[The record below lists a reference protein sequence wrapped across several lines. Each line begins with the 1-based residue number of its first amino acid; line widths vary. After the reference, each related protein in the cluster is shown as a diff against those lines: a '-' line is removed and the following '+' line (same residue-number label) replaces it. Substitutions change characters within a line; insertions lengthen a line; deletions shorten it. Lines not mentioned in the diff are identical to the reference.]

1 MEDYPRT
8 LEEFEGRFATEQACR
23 EYLMQ
28 LRWPQGFVCP
38 RCGGRR
44 ARPSRRGLLR
54 CGQCDYQA
62 SVTAGTIFQDTRLP
76 LRTWFRTMWW
86 VTSQKNGAS
95 ALGLQSILGL
105 GSYRTAWALLH
116 KLRRAMVRP
125 GRERLSGRVEVDET
139 YVGGAEEGLR
149 GRQTQKKAL
158 VAIAAEEDGAGIGR
172 IRMKRIRGASKQQL
186 HGFIQE
192 AVEPDSTIHTDGWEG
207 YVGLEALGY
216 RHEYDFLAGS
226 SQSAVQTGDMGNT

>member
-1 MEDYPRT
+1 MSPLWRAESSAQPAGPAAVWAMR
-8 LEEFEGRFATEQACR
+8 LS
-23 EYLMQ
+23 
-28 LRWPQGFVCP
+28 GFGD
-38 RCGGRR
+38 GGHDFPGHAPAAAHLVSDHVVGDQPEKR
-44 ARPSRRGLLR
+44 
-54 CGQCDYQA
+54 
-62 SVTAGTIFQDTRLP
+62 
-76 LRTWFRTMWW
+76 
-86 VTSQKNGAS
+86 AS

-186 HGFIQE
+186 CT
-192 AVEPDSTIHTDGWEG
+192 ASSKRLSSPTARSTPTAGKGTSAWRRLAIGTSTTFWPVRASRPPSCCPTFTGW
-207 YVGLEALGY
+207 LPC
-216 RHEYDFLAGS
+216 
-226 SQSAVQTGDMGNT
+226 

>member
-1 MEDYPRT
+1 M
-8 LEEFEGRFATEQACR
+8 
-23 EYLMQ
+23 
-28 LRWPQGFVCP
+28 
-38 RCGGRR
+38 
-44 ARPSRRGLLR
+44 
-54 CGQCDYQA
+54 
-62 SVTAGTIFQDTRLP
+62 TAGTIFQDTRLP

-192 AVEPDSTIHTDGWEG
+192 AVEPDSTIHTDG
-207 YVGLEALGY
+207 LG
-216 RHEYDFLAGS
+216 RVRRPGGAWLSARVRLSAGS
-226 SQSAVQTGDMGNT
+226 SQSASELLPHVHRGGCPVEALVDRDAPRRCEP

>member
-1 MEDYPRT
+1 
-8 LEEFEGRFATEQACR
+8 
-23 EYLMQ
+23 
-28 LRWPQGFVCP
+28 
-38 RCGGRR
+38 
-44 ARPSRRGLLR
+44 
-54 CGQCDYQA
+54 
-62 SVTAGTIFQDTRLP
+62 
-76 LRTWFRTMWW
+76 
-86 VTSQKNGAS
+86 
-95 ALGLQSILGL
+95 
-105 GSYRTAWALLH
+105 
-116 KLRRAMVRP
+116 MVRP

-207 YVGLEALGY
+207 YVGLEAPWL
-216 RHEYDFLAGS
+216 
-226 SQSAVQTGDMGNT
+226 SARVRLSGRFEPVGLRAVAPRSPGGCPVEALVDRDAPRRCEP

>member
-1 MEDYPRT
+1 MSPLWRAESSAQPAGPAAVWAMRLSGFGDGGHDFPGHAPAAAHLVYVVGDQPEKRGERT
-8 LEEFEGRFATEQACR
+8 G
-23 EYLMQ
+23 
-28 LRWPQGFVCP
+28 
-38 RCGGRR
+38 
-44 ARPSRRGLLR
+44 
-54 CGQCDYQA
+54 
-62 SVTAGTIFQDTRLP
+62 TA
-76 LRTWFRTMWW
+76 
-86 VTSQKNGAS
+86 K
-95 ALGLQSILGL
+95 ILGL

-192 AVEPDSTIHTDGWEG
+192 AVEPDSTIHTDH
-207 YVGLEALGY
+207 VGLEALGY

-226 SQSAVQTGDMGNT
+226 RSCPTFTGWLPC

>member
-1 MEDYPRT
+1 M
-8 LEEFEGRFATEQACR
+8 
-23 EYLMQ
+23 
-28 LRWPQGFVCP
+28 
-38 RCGGRR
+38 
-44 ARPSRRGLLR
+44 
-54 CGQCDYQA
+54 
-62 SVTAGTIFQDTRLP
+62 
-76 LRTWFRTMWW
+76 
-86 VTSQKNGAS
+86 
-95 ALGLQSILGL
+95 
-105 GSYRTAWALLH
+105 
-116 KLRRAMVRP
+116 
-125 GRERLSGRVEVDET
+125 EVDET

-226 SQSAVQTGDMGNT
+226 SQSASELLPHVHRVAALLKRWLIGTHQGAVSREHLDYYLDEYTFDSIDDALVTGESSSTGLYNRPRPLGPRPIQRWSNTYAAGGPANHKMWGSRE

>member
-1 MEDYPRT
+1 MGDQPEKRGERT
-8 LEEFEGRFATEQACR
+8 G
-23 EYLMQ
+23 
-28 LRWPQGFVCP
+28 
-38 RCGGRR
+38 
-44 ARPSRRGLLR
+44 
-54 CGQCDYQA
+54 
-62 SVTAGTIFQDTRLP
+62 TA
-76 LRTWFRTMWW
+76 
-86 VTSQKNGAS
+86 KH
-95 ALGLQSILGL
+95 L
-105 GSYRTAWALLH
+105 GSGKLPYRLGVLH

-207 YVGLEALGY
+207 YVGV
-216 RHEYDFLAGS
+216 HEYTAEAERSVNAFI
-226 SQSAVQTGDMGNT
+226 

>member
-1 MEDYPRT
+1 
-8 LEEFEGRFATEQACR
+8 
-23 EYLMQ
+23 
-28 LRWPQGFVCP
+28 
-38 RCGGRR
+38 
-44 ARPSRRGLLR
+44 
-54 CGQCDYQA
+54 
-62 SVTAGTIFQDTRLP
+62 
-76 LRTWFRTMWW
+76 
-86 VTSQKNGAS
+86 
-95 ALGLQSILGL
+95 
-105 GSYRTAWALLH
+105 
-116 KLRRAMVRP
+116 MVRP

-158 VAIAAEEDGAGIGR
+158 LAIAAEEDGAGIGR

-226 SQSAVQTGDMGNT
+226 SQSALRAVAPRSPGGCPVEALVDRDAPRRCEP

>member
-1 MEDYPRT
+1 
-8 LEEFEGRFATEQACR
+8 
-23 EYLMQ
+23 MQ

-86 VTSQKNGAS
+86 VTARKTGRAHWDCKAS
-95 ALGLQSILGL
+95 WVWEA
-105 GSYRTAWALLH
+105 T
-116 KLRRAMVRP
+116 VPP
-125 GRERLSGRVEVDET
+125 GRCCTSCGARWCGPAENGSAVTVEVDET

-158 VAIAAEEDGAGIGR
+158 LAIAAEEDGAGIGR

-192 AVEPDSTIHTDGWEG
+192 AVEPDSTIHTDGWEVRRPG
-207 YVGLEALGY
+207 GAWLSARVRLSGRFEPVGLRAVAPRSPGGCPVEALVD
-216 RHEYDFLAGS
+216 RDAPRRCEP
-226 SQSAVQTGDMGNT
+226 

>member
-1 MEDYPRT
+1 MTSVGVCTLLPRPQHIACGAVEDYPRT

-86 VTSQKNGAS
+86 TSQKNGAS

-116 KLRRAMVRP
+116 KLRRGDGAARP
-125 GRERLSGRVEVDET
+125 RTAQRSRGGRGDLC
-139 YVGGAEEGLR
+139 GGAQKR
-149 GRQTQKKAL
+149 DCADGRRRKK
-158 VAIAAEEDGAGIGR
+158 
-172 IRMKRIRGASKQQL
+172 
-186 HGFIQE
+186 HC
-192 AVEPDSTIHTDGWEG
+192 
-207 YVGLEALGY
+207 
-216 RHEYDFLAGS
+216 
-226 SQSAVQTGDMGNT
+226 